1 MRFFR
6 WIFRILQPISPRTA
20 AWLAERLF
28 FTARRTRLSPQARAL
43 LVTGR
48 RFTVE
53 VEGRHVAGW
62 RWGADGAEQP
72 FVVLVHG
79 WGSRGARLAAFV
91 EPLRSAGFG
100 VVTYDALGQGE
111 SARGMTSMP
120 EFARSLMAVV
130 AREGR
135 GAAPHA
141 IIAHSM
147 GCAGTTLAL
156 SWGLSAGRL
165 VFLAPAADPPAWVR
179 PFARQLGLRDDVL
192 ELVRARSQ
200 RRLRVR
206 WSDLN
211 VCDLARALPARP
223 PLLIV
228 HDEADD
234 TVRWQDGSAI
244 AEAWAGSR
252 LVTTQGLGH
261 RGVTSDASV
270 LRAAL
275 GFVTGN
281 QPLEHERLEHEL
293 FHRDE
298 RSFLGFMP
306 VVDETSPT
314 RTARGPTTPGR

>member
-1 MRFFR
+1 MTLFR
-6 WIFRILQPISPRTA
+6 WIFRILQPISPRAA

-28 FTARRTRLSPQARAL
+28 FTARRSRLSPQGRAL
-43 LVTGR
+43 LATGR
-48 RFTVE
+48 RFTVD
-53 VEGRHVAGW
+53 VEGRRVVGW
-62 RWGADGAEQP
+62 RWGAARQP

-91 EPLRSAGFG
+91 EPLRSAGLG
-100 VVTYDALGQGE
+100 VITYDAVGQGD

-130 AREGR
+130 AREGG
-135 GAAPHA
+135 GATPHA

-147 GCAGTTLAL
+147 GCAGATLAL
-156 SWGLSAGRL
+156 SWGLHAGRL
-165 VFLAPAADPPAWVR
+165 VYLAPAADPRVWIP
-179 PFARQLGLRDDVL
+179 PFVRQLGLRDDVV
-192 ELVRARSQ
+192 EWMRARSQ

-223 PLLIV
+223 PLLII

-244 AEAWAGSR
+244 AAAWPDSR

-270 LRAAL
+270 LKAAL
-275 GFVTGN
+275 EFVGAN
-281 QPLEHERLEHEL
+281 EPLKPLEHERLEHEL

-298 RSFLGFMP
+298 RSSA
-306 VVDETSPT
+306 VS
-314 RTARGPTTPGR
+314 A